1 VKADLRDPKAVV
13 ERVKMVK
20 PTVKAVVVEEEDV
33 LVENVKVKLK
43 VMVEEILVLQ

>member
-1 VKADLRDPKAVV
+1 MKADLRDLKAVV